1 MNLEAHPAMH
11 WIFEFAFYNVG
22 LLANVLGGAFASI
35 QSKANGIHTVTT
47 YFRLRWI
54 PLAVRWCICVFMF
67 LILWQNPSLNL
78 GFEKIMP
85 NLAAHI
91 GVAGALGYLSDAV
104 WDRLLGIIAPGIHK
118 TLPAVPDAA
127 NPPS

>member
-1 MNLEAHPAMH
+1 
-11 WIFEFAFYNVG
+11 
-22 LLANVLGGAFASI
+22 
-35 QSKANGIHTVTT
+35 
-47 YFRLRWI
+47 
-54 PLAVRWCICVFMF
+54 
-67 LILWQNPSLNL
+67 
-78 GFEKIMP
+78 MP